1 VTQQVSPASVV
12 RTTQIIIGALMSGLV
27 CFGGVALTSQSSTQN
42 NQSILTIV
50 AAGLALMQIMM
61 WFVIPGLIVKSQ
73 LKTMKDLSE
82 ADRMPRLAQTFQTQ
96 KIIGAALL
104 EGAGFFNWVAYMID
118 HQAIT
123 LGVVGTLMVLLAS
136 MFPTQGQYESWVEEM
151 KHEMSGP

>member
-1 VTQQVSPASVV
+1 MTQQVSSASVV
-12 RTTQIIIGALMSGLV
+12 RTTQIIIGALMAGLV
-27 CFGGVALTSQSSTQN
+27 SFGGVALASQNQPN
-42 NQSILTIV
+42 NQSILTIL
-50 AAGLALMQIMM
+50 AAGLALMQILM
-61 WFVIPGLIVKSQ
+61 WFVIPGMIVKTQ

-82 ADRMPRLAQTFQTQ
+82 ADRMPRLAQVFQTH
-96 KIIGAALL
+96 KIVGAALL

-151 KHEMSGP
+151 KHELSGL